1 MTKHKCNHE
10 DVYFF
15 GIKGGKI
22 LYELVIKCY
31 EVMWEEDLYLVSY
44 TWVFIMSYLF
54 SLGAVPNIPI
64 QFVLIMAFDRGV
76 LYGNVALPIVVLS
89 TKKRYPNF

>member
-31 EVMWEEDLYLVSY
+31 EVM
-44 TWVFIMSYLF
+44 
-54 SLGAVPNIPI
+54 
-64 QFVLIMAFDRGV
+64 
-76 LYGNVALPIVVLS
+76 
-89 TKKRYPNF
+89 